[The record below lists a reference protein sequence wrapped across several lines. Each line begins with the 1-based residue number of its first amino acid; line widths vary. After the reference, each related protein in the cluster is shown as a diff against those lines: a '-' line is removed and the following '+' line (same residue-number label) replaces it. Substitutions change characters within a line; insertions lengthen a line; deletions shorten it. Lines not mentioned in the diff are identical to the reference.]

1 MSQLVTLGSIHISLQ
16 YDRTEARMT
25 DHVAQNV
32 EVDLRSRVR
41 VVSSVTPQNWAEE
54 CENQ

>member
-32 EVDLRSRVR
+32 EVVLRSRVR
-41 VVSSVTPQNWAEE
+41 VVSSATPQNWAEE